1 MKRAGWGSTASHL
14 VTLLNVVWYTVAGVL
29 AVTVVIVI
37 ASLFAD
43 IRGIDI
49 TPLPPSFG
57 VDAPDHNNWT
67 LTVPVSLA
75 VDPPTGTATSTS
87 LGIDDG
93 QIKDL
98 HGSLKFPIR
107 RGPFFLANAVLLML
121 AMAFFLW
128 IAGQLRAVV
137 RTVRDGKPFIALN
150 ATRMRRIGWG
160 LIVGEL
166 TSSMVVFLESAYAM
180 QHFSIEGLRLSARPD
195 FSVFAIV
202 QGMIVLVIAEVFRAG
217 TRLDEDQS
225 LTV

>member
-1 MKRAGWGSTASHL
+1 MKRSGWGSISFHL
-14 VTLLNVVWYTVAGVL
+14 VTLLNIVWYAVAGVL
-29 AVTVVIVI
+29 VVTFVIVV

-43 IRGIDI
+43 IRGLELA
-49 TPLPPSFG
+49 PLPPSFG

-67 LTVPVSLA
+67 ITIPVSLA
-75 VDPPTGTATSTS
+75 TDPPTGTAAAPS
-87 LGIDDG
+87 LGIDHAEVRG
-93 QIKDL
+93 L
-98 HGSLKFPIR
+98 HGSLRFPIR
-107 RGPFFLANAVLLML
+107 RGPFFLANAALLMV

-166 TSSMVVFLESAYAM
+166 ASAIVVFLESAYAM

-195 FSVFAIV
+195 VSVFAIV

-217 TRLDEDQS
+217 TRLEEDQS

>member
-1 MKRAGWGSTASHL
+1 MKRAGWGSISFQL
-14 VTLLNVVWYTVAGVL
+14 VTLLNIVWYTVAGVL
-29 AVTVVIVI
+29 AVTCVVVV

-43 IRGIDI
+43 IRGLEL

-57 VDAPDHNNWT
+57 VAAPEHNNWT
-67 LTVPVSLA
+67 ITIPVSLA
-75 VDPPTGTATSTS
+75 VNPPTGTASAPS

-93 QIKDL
+93 EVRDL
-98 HGSLKFPIR
+98 RGSLRFPIR

-121 AMAFFLW
+121 AMGFFLW

-137 RTVRDGKPFIALN
+137 RTVRDGKPFTALN

-160 LIVGEL
+160 LIIGEL
-166 TSSMVVFLESAYAM
+166 VIAIVVFFESSYAM
-180 QHFSIEGLRLSARPD
+180 QHFSIEGLRLTARFD
-195 FSVFAIV
+195 LSVFAIV

-217 TRLDEDQS
+217 TRLDEEQS

>member
-14 VTLLNVVWYTVAGVL
+14 VTLLNIVWYTVAGVL
-29 AVTVVIVI
+29 AITVVVVVV
-37 ASLFAD
+37 SLFAD
-43 IRGIDI
+43 IRGLEL

-75 VDPPTGTATSTS
+75 VDPPTGTVTSKS
-87 LGIDDG
+87 LGIG
-93 QIKDL
+93 NAEIKDL
-98 HGSLKFPIR
+98 RGSLKFPIR
-107 RGPFFLANAVLLML
+107 RGPFFLANAVLLVL

-160 LIVGEL
+160 LIIGEL
-166 TSSMVVFLESAYAM
+166 TTAIVVFGESAYAM

-217 TRLDEDQS
+217 TRLEEDQS